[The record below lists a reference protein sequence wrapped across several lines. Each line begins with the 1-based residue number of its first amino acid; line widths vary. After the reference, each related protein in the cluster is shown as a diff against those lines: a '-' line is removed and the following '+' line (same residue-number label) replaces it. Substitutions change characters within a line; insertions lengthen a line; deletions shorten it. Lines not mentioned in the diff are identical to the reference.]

1 MGGHTKGVE
10 GEKRR
15 ARRLINLDGGLPC
28 LIIGHL
34 NEDEALELVLELGI
48 PSEHEEKLQPHEE
61 DGGVEGLKQVVD
73 QCRLAL
79 LKHSVTDKL
88 ADPPDQVQRN
98 CQRDGFVQGDSTEMV
113 KKAKNRSVEDAS
125 HGVHLDERPCVEYG
139 HDICKREHLTGGLQE
154 SGSDGIRNS
163 KVADGDEVGEPKGGR
178 KDHRDKQNMDVLV
191 GVVVM
196 IGPVEREALAD
207 VEVVADAHADDS
219 VWILKRKRLFQRERK
234 KKQWKI
240 FSNWRTMQCEEN
252 WVFDPH
258 QASNDCTISCTRLT
272 ISSWLVAAW
281 LQRYFVTNVRH
292 EQLEGFLNI
301 LSCCSGNLQV
311 RHLEFCSGLLDSTCA
326 HNNIPVL
333 KEVCLVTK

>member
-1 MGGHTKGVE
+1 MGGHTKRGE

-28 LIIGHL
+28 LILGHL

-79 LKHSVTDKL
+79 LKHSVSDKL

-98 CQRDGFVQGDSTEMV
+98 CQRNGFVQGDSTEMV

-196 IGPVEREALAD
+196 IGPIEREALPD

-219 VWILKRKRLFQRERK
+219 VWNENDFSREKERK
-234 KKQWKI
+234 NNGKFNENWA
-240 FSNWRTMQCEEN
+240 NWRQYSAKKILNKPPMI
-252 WVFDPH
+252 FM
-258 QASNDCTISCTRLT
+258 ASGG
-272 ISSWLVAAW
+272 LVSA
-281 LQRYFVTNVRH
+281 LLCY
-292 EQLEGFLNI
+292 E
-301 LSCCSGNLQV
+301 CS
-311 RHLEFCSGLLDSTCA
+311 T
-326 HNNIPVL
+326 
-333 KEVCLVTK
+333 